1 MGAWRR
7 VRAYRTGGRRLLL
20 GAGLGIGAVLG
31 LVACEGGGLNTGAV
45 AFTTDQLGT
54 KELERQGLDVRWLTC
69 TASYDSDGDGDRQ
82 SGGKQGDGEKSTSPS
97 ASANTVAN
105 VDCTGEDKEGR
116 DISLTGKVTKE
127 VNGKCVR
134 GDLRAK
140 VGGKEWFHVDVLG
153 NCDAPTRGRAPG
165 RRTPVGRDRP
175 SRSPSPRPSGARR
188 TRRAC
193 PRASEAR
200 REGHDPNPS
209 QSGRTLLTVTG

>member
-1 MGAWRR
+1 MGPWRR

-54 KELERQGLDVRWLTC
+54 KELERQGLDVQWLTC
-69 TASYDSDGDGDRQ
+69 TASYDGDGDRQ
-82 SGGKQGDGEKSTSPS
+82 GDGKQGDGKKSKSPS
-97 ASANTVAN
+97 ASVNTVAN

-116 DISLTGKVTKE
+116 DITLTGKVTKE
-127 VNGKCVR
+127 VDGRCVR

-153 NCDAPTRGRAPG
+153 NCDAPDPTPG
-165 RRTPVGRDRP
+165 SPDPDRP
-175 SRSPSPRPSGARR
+175 GP
-188 TRRAC
+188 
-193 PRASEAR
+193 
-200 REGHDPNPS
+200 
-209 QSGRTLLTVTG
+209 TVTVTVTQTIWCQKDPACLPEGK